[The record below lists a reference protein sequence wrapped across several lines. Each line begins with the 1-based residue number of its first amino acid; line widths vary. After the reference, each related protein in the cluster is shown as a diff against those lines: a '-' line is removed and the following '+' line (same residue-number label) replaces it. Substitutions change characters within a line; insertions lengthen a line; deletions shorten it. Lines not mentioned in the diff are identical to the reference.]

1 MICSDAFCFL
11 EKKYDFACK
20 LSSGKKK
27 SIFKV
32 NSGLYLILNKP
43 IKNSNYAFF
52 SMQIFSIQIREIIKY
67 YINFTKIQKTQALKT
82 PETTFKCLNFERL
95 ILQIIYYIHIM

>member
-1 MICSDAFCFL
+1 MTLLANCL
-11 EKKYDFACK
+11 VV
-20 LSSGKKK
+20 KKK

-52 SMQIFSIQIREIIKY
+52 FSMQKFSIQIREIIKY

-82 PETTFKCLNFERL
+82 PETTSKCLNFERL